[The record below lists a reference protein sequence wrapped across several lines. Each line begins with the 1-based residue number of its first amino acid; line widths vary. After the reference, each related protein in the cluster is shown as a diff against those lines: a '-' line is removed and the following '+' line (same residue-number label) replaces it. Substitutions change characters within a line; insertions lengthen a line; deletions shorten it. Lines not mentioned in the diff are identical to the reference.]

1 LTPEVLKNGVKI
13 STLLFTDKRIM
24 LMFAELRILLAKRK
38 EYQHNQSLSSGQFM
52 QMKLR
57 KFRALVRH
65 AQAKSPYYAELIEQR
80 GIDVDTCIPADFP
93 ALTKG
98 MLMANYDRIVTDP
111 RVNKQGIVDFL
122 SQSSN
127 PADMYRDEF
136 RVIHTSGSSG
146 EMGYFVY
153 SRTDWARGIAQM
165 MRPRQ
170 QRAPARSQIKRK
182 SGRMRLAFYGAVGG
196 HYAAVTMMSAMQRGF
211 GRLLLKVG
219 LFEVNSPLAQ
229 TIDGLNDFQPD
240 VLSGYTGALVMLARK
255 QQQGVLRISPR
266 FVSTAGEGMSATDKA
281 VLEAAF
287 GCEAHN
293 GYGSSEHL
301 VMGGVNPE
309 TSTMLLMDDELI
321 YEPAADHTLVT
332 NLFNYTM
339 PLIRYRM
346 ADILRPVAH
355 KSNPASPHME
365 VESIV
370 GRTESMPFF
379 ENADGELDCINPI
392 TIAEIFVA
400 GVQRFQMQW
409 LSHAAFDF
417 LVCLDPSLDEQKQ
430 AASVK
435 GMEARLQEIL
445 QQKRLGNV
453 SFRVMVVDDIP
464 VNPRTR
470 KFQLIVDRRQAHPL
484 S

>member
-1 LTPEVLKNGVKI
+1 
-13 STLLFTDKRIM
+13 
-24 LMFAELRILLAKRK
+24 MFAELGILLAKRK
-38 EYQHNQSLSSGQFM
+38 EYLRNQSLSPDQFM
-52 QMKLR
+52 AMKLE

-65 AQAKSPYYAELIEQR
+65 AQAKSPYYAELIQQH
-80 GIDVDTCIPADFP
+80 GIHVDSCVPADFP
-93 ALTKG
+93 PLTKSA
-98 MLMANYDRIVTDP
+98 LMVNYDRIVTDP
-111 RVNKQGIVDFL
+111 RVSKQGIVDFL

-127 PADMYRDEF
+127 PVDRYKDEF

-153 SRTDWARGIAQM
+153 SKADWARGIAQM

-170 QRAPARSQIKRK
+170 QRPASRQPARRK
-182 SGRMRLAFYGAVGG
+182 PGRMRLAFYGAVGG
-196 HYAAVTMMSAMQRGF
+196 HYAAVTMMSAMQRGI
-211 GRLLLKVG
+211 GRFFMKLG

-229 TIDGLNDFQPD
+229 TITGLNEFQPD

-255 QQQGVLRISPR
+255 QQEGVLKIAPR
-266 FVSTAGEGMSATDKA
+266 FVSTAGEGMSTTDKA

-301 VMGGVNPE
+301 VMGGVNPQ
-309 TSTMLLMDDELI
+309 TQTMLLMDDELI

-332 NLFNYTM
+332 NLFNYTL

-346 ADILRPVAH
+346 ADILRPVAT
-355 KSNPASPHME
+355 KANPASPHME

-370 GRTESMPFF
+370 GRTENMPFF
-379 ENADGELDCINPI
+379 TNADGELDPINPI

-417 LVCLDPSLDEQKQ
+417 FVCLDASLDAVAQ
-430 AASVK
+430 AASLK

-445 QQKRLGNV
+445 QQKRLANV
-453 SFRVMVVDDIP
+453 NFRVLPVDDIP
-464 VNPRTR
+464 VNPLTR
-470 KFQLIVDRRQAHPL
+470 KFQLIVDRRQG
-484 S
+484 